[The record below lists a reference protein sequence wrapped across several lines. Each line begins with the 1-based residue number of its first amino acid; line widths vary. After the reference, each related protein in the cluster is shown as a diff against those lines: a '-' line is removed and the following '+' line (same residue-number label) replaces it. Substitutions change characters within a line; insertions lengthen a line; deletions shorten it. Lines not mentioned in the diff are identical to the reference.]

1 MSKAIKVDTPKKNL
15 RMTLIL
21 FLSIVA
27 GIFFFM
33 LVSVLFIQARGPLS
47 PDLNKKRVI
56 LIAAIT
62 GISFAC
68 LLGAR
73 AVFTKGMADA
83 KNSLNGLIDKLN
95 LHRNT
100 LIKYVIVCEMPVML
114 GIILFVLTGD
124 FIFQVFAAVFI
135 GFMLTVIPLRKKTIE
150 QLELN
155 TQEQSQLD

>member
-1 MSKAIKVDTPKKNL
+1 MSKARKVDTPKKNL

-73 AVFTKGMADA
+73 AVFTKGMAEA

-150 QLELN
+150 QLELS
-155 TQEQSQLD
+155 TQEQSLLD